1 MVFKISRVLSP
12 VRSTHV
18 RDFMLLHRTS
28 FTHLLPSSRF
38 EAQGEPGAET
48 SPKVLVC
55 EGVNWY

>member
-1 MVFKISRVLSP
+1 MVFKISLALSP

-18 RDFMLLHRTS
+18 RDAMLCLHRTP

-48 SPKVLVC
+48 SPKVLVS
-55 EGVNWY
+55 